1 MFVLLL
7 SSISMLIPLIIGI
20 IKFNRLDLQQSFFF
34 LFIVISCLFELISV
48 ITGLNGIN
56 NIWSF
61 KLFLIFEFIFFS
73 WFLYR
78 FHTQKLFITQFN
90 LFLTSLSIVL
100 ISIPIFTNINEYYDS
115 IIFIVIYSGFIIQ
128 ALIVLL
134 GLFENFNYSPLNN
147 SIFWIFSARLMYFLI
162 TFYISVFPMSEIK
175 SVDSE
180 SFHITFLILNTIGNI
195 ICNVLYSF
203 SFLCK
208 QKLN

>member
-1 MFVLLL
+1 MFVILL
-7 SSISMLIPLIIGI
+7 SSISMLIPLIVGI
-20 IKFNRLDLQQSFFF
+20 IKYNKLDLQQSFFF
-34 LFIVISCLFELISV
+34 LFIVVSCLFESISV
-48 ITGLNGIN
+48 ITGLNGIE

-61 KLFLIFEFIFFS
+61 KLFLIFEFIFYS

-78 FHTQKLFITQFN
+78 FHSQKKFITQFN

-100 ISIPIFTNINEYYDS
+100 ISIPIFTNVNEYYDS

-128 ALIVLL
+128 ALFVLL
-134 GLFENFNYSPLNN
+134 GLFENFNYSPLNS

-175 SVDSE
+175 PVDSE
-180 SFHITFLILNTIGNI
+180 SFRITFLILNNIGNI
-195 ICNVLYSF
+195 ICNALYSF

-208 QKLN
+208 QRLN